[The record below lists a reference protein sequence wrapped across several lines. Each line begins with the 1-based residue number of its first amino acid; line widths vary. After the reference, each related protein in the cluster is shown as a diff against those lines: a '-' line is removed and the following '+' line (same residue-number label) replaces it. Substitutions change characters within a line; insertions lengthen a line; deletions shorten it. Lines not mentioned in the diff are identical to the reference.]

1 MQTRASRSRTSGPAD
16 PAFVPPDRM
25 VPACA
30 APAIH
35 RTGASGYPVRSPS
48 MAYPQADR
56 GSGPW
61 GARPQPAGAGPL
73 RRQPRRLPHD
83 HRPGKAMRLLL
94 LALLLLVITPDR
106 IAPQDLTSWL
116 IARFARGE
124 AGVLLSIG
132 GQGALAAT
140 GREQDR
146 TRLVLSGGARGA
158 EAVDDVSLSLATDAL
173 LAPAPEAPARNAK
186 GDRRTS
192 VIARPGGLMP
202 AAGTLALAADLTR
215 PAPNRELPRV
225 AFVRPTPA
233 VQIAAVLPKRPDPAP
248 ATPRGQ
254 TTPARG
260 KADPGAPLDLMA
272 VASPRSPD
280 ADWLA
285 SGAVAAGA
293 SLASAYAATGE
304 DLEAPFRA
312 LFGLPPG
319 TDPEGE
325 APVPD
330 HAPRDANGDFLW
342 LRNRLPLSVG
352 VAEEQK
358 CLAEAIYLEARGE
371 PFAGQVAVGQVV
383 LNRVRNPA
391 YPASVCGVV
400 YQNRAWKNACQFSFA
415 CDDVPDIVVPGPAWE
430 QAKRIA
436 SDMAAEVLSAPDIGS
451 ATHYHATYV
460 RPRWA
465 GTMDRMRQIGQ
476 HVFYRTRN
484 GGWS

>member
-1 MQTRASRSRTSGPAD
+1 MQTSPRHPDGAGQPASARAPVHA
-16 PAFVPPDRM
+16 AVPDR
-25 VPACA
+25 
-30 APAIH
+30 
-35 RTGASGYPVRSPS
+35 
-48 MAYPQADR
+48 
-56 GSGPW
+56 GPW
-61 GARPQPAGAGPL
+61 GPRVPARPRPTLQPAPRPRPPAPAS
-73 RRQPRRLPHD
+73 RRRLPS
-83 HRPGKAMRLLL
+83 RSVAPARLRLLVL
-94 LALLLLVITPDR
+94 GLLLLVITPDR

-116 IARFARGE
+116 IARFARGD
-124 AGVLLSIG
+124 AGVLVSVG
-132 GQGALAAT
+132 GSGTLAASRA
-140 GREQDR
+140 GDDR

-158 EAVDDVSLSLATDAL
+158 EAVDGVTLSLAPDAL
-173 LAPAPEAPARNAK
+173 LPPAESGPARNAK
-186 GDRRTS
+186 GNRRS
-192 VIARPGGLMP
+192 AVIARPAGLMP

-215 PAPNRELPRV
+215 PAPDRELPRV
-225 AFVRPTPA
+225 AFIRPTPA
-233 VQIAAVLPKRPDPAP
+233 VQIAAVLAPKAP
-248 ATPRGQ
+248 ATAA
-254 TTPARG
+254 PARG
-260 KADPGAPLDLMA
+260 RKADKAGDPAPGAPLDLVA
-272 VASPRSPD
+272 VASARSPN

-293 SLASAYAATGE
+293 SLASAYAADGA

-358 CLAEAIYLEARGE
+358 CLAEAIYFEARGE
-371 PFAGQVAVGQVV
+371 PFDGQVAVGQVV

-415 CDDVPDIVVPGPAWE
+415 CDDVPDIIVPGPAWE

-436 SDMAAEVLSAPDIGS
+436 SDMAAETLAAKEIGS

-465 GTMDRMRQIGQ
+465 GTMDRIRQIGQ

>member
-1 MQTRASRSRTSGPAD
+1 MQTRPQRAARAQPPLPARSHLSDPGSEFPA
-16 PAFVPPDRM
+16 
-25 VPACA
+25 
-30 APAIH
+30 
-35 RTGASGYPVRSPS
+35 
-48 MAYPQADR
+48 
-56 GSGPW
+56 GPW
-61 GARPQPAGAGPL
+61 GAPR
-73 RRQPRRLPHD
+73 PRRLPPAP
-83 HRPGKAMRLLL
+83 RPVAPLRRRPALRLRAPGRATPRLVL
-94 LALLLLVITPDR
+94 IALLLLVITPDR
-106 IAPQDLTSWL
+106 IAPQDLASYL
-116 IARFARGE
+116 VARFARGDTRIL
-124 AGVLLSIG
+124 VSVG
-132 GQGALAAT
+132 GQGTIAAT
-140 GREQDR
+140 DAGDDR
-146 TRLVLSGGARGA
+146 TRLVLSGGAAGA
-158 EAVDDVSLSLATDAL
+158 EAVDGVGLSLAPAAL
-173 LAPAPEAPARNAK
+173 VAAASTRPARNAK

-192 VIARPGGLMP
+192 VIARPAGLMP
-202 AAGTLALAADLTR
+202 AAGTLAFASDLTR
-215 PAPNRELPRV
+215 PAPDRELPRV
-225 AFVRPTPA
+225 AFVRPTSA
-233 VQIAAVLPKRPDPAP
+233 VQIAAVLPPKASATAAP
-248 ATPRGQ
+248 AKGR
-254 TTPARG
+254 
-260 KADPGAPLDLMA
+260 KADKADKASEPAPGAPLDLVA
-272 VASPRSPD
+272 VASARSPN

-293 SLASAYAATGE
+293 SLASAYAADGA

-358 CLAEAIYLEARGE
+358 CLAEAIYFEARGE
-371 PFAGQVAVGQVV
+371 PFEGQVAVGQVV

-436 SDMAAEVLSAPDIGS
+436 SDMAAETLAAKEIGS